1 MLFLLQLKLIMFIE
15 ARIYIIHAFVNTR
28 KSLYCV
34 YVCVVFKLKSLWI
47 SWPATVSCTS
57 KNLGEGTSID
67 EVPSLFLSE
76 HQYWWGGQQ
85 NERSLKCRQKKVWKN
100 AQFERTQKVLE
111 KSVIFVGL
119 FLSDWITFFWSSKKL
134 IFFLENPIF

>member
-1 MLFLLQLKLIMFIE
+1 MANTTSARYNHRNKQHASQSFKAFQPTLECSESTGTKFKYQMLCWLVNEGKHRCFFLLQLKFIMFIE
-15 ARIYIIHAFVNTR
+15 ARIYIIHAFVNTM

-57 KNLGEGTSID
+57 KNLGEGTNID

-76 HQYWWGGQQ
+76 HQYWWGGIKM
-85 NERSLKCRQKKVWKN
+85 NVH
-100 AQFERTQKVLE
+100 
-111 KSVIFVGL
+111 
-119 FLSDWITFFWSSKKL
+119 
-134 IFFLENPIF
+134 